1 MLSSQSYKMNIS
13 IFTSYTDPEKRM
25 DPWKEALNCYNDFA
39 DEVIVVGKHWKQE
52 FSFDYIGKVFQ
63 EGFDKSNGDW
73 VIKMDIDT
81 IFHENDFDKIKK
93 ALIRYRDYPAI
104 SLRKY
109 QIFTPDRYHLK
120 SRMSFILNKKNYPD
134 IKLNGG
140 GDMCDP
146 SLNGVLLDSNNI
158 PTINI
163 PFWNYDS
170 SFKSKDVIAE
180 DRARFARAWHS
191 YFKDYGDRGGNTPE
205 LAFKAWF
212 EMIESR
218 YKKHIFKLRI
228 EDHPRYFQPLIKNL
242 SHDMFGYDLFG
253 LKHTTKR
260 NLNDYYNAFK
270 ERYYGEYKLMVKNA
284 TRNNSTYTHLQ

>member
-1 MLSSQSYKMNIS
+1 MNIS

-25 DPWKEALNCYNDFA
+25 DPWKEALSCYNDFA
-39 DEVIVVGKHWKQE
+39 DEVIVVGKEWKQE

-81 IFHENDFDKIKK
+81 IFHENDFENIKNVLK
-93 ALIRYRDYPAI
+93 RYHDYPAI

-109 QIFTPDRYHLK
+109 QIFSPDRYHLK

-146 SLNGVLLDSNNI
+146 TLNGVLLDSNNI
-158 PTINI
+158 PTVNI

-170 SFKSKDVIAE
+170 SFKSKEVIAE
-180 DRARFARAWHS
+180 DRARFARAWHN
-191 YFKDYGDRGGNTPE
+191 YFKDYGDRGGDTPE

-218 YKKHIFKLRI
+218 YRKHIFKLKI
-228 EDHPRYFQPLIKNL
+228 EDHPKYFQPLLKDL
-242 SHDMFGYDLFG
+242 SNDQFGYDLFG
-253 LKHTTKR
+253 LKRTTKR

-270 ERYYGEYKLMVKNA
+270 ERYYSEYKQMVKNA
-284 TRNNSTYTHLQ
+284 TRSNSSYSYLQ

>member
-1 MLSSQSYKMNIS
+1 MNIS

-39 DEVIVVGKHWKQE
+39 DEVIVVGKQWKQE

-81 IFHENDFDKIKK
+81 IFHENDFDNIKN
-93 ALIRYRDYPAI
+93 ALRRYQDYPAI

-146 SLNGVLLDSNNI
+146 TLNGVLLDSNNI
-158 PTINI
+158 PIVNI

-180 DRARFARAWHS
+180 DRARFARAWKRT
-191 YFKDYGDRGGNTPE
+191 FGNYGDRGGDNPDI
-205 LAFKAWF
+205 AFDAWF
-212 EMIESR
+212 DMVKIR
-218 YKKHIFKLRI
+218 YSKHLFRKKIN
-228 EDHPRYFQPLIKNL
+228 DHPRFIKEKLKDLN
-242 SHDMFGYDLFG
+242 SEQFGFSAFG
-253 LKHTTKR
+253 LK
-260 NLNDYYNAFK
+260 
-270 ERYYGEYKLMVKNA
+270 
-284 TRNNSTYTHLQ
+284 NNTQFNYFEFPRELKKKYF